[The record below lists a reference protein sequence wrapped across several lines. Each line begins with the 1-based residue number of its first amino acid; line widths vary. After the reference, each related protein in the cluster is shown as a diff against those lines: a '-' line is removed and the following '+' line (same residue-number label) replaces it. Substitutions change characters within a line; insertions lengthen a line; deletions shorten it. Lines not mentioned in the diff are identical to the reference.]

1 LNKKVLGCHFRWS
14 CYTPSI
20 KSRKRAKMNK
30 LSKTSK
36 LDNILSWS
44 LQALETCQGSI
55 GDNGELVP
63 ACSGCY
69 ATTGTY
75 NFPGTKAVRADNK
88 AAWQDAGWVDT
99 MVAALK
105 KQSFFRWFDSGD
117 MYSLSLAVKMYA
129 VMAATPHVKHWL
141 PTRMYKFPKFA
152 AILAQMEALP
162 NVMVRRSSDAVDGTF
177 TAGVHGSTI
186 LPSADSVPA
195 GVTLCRAYEHGGK
208 CSGCR
213 ACYDKS
219 VAVIGYPAHGR
230 KMAKVIRIAVAA

>member
-1 LNKKVLGCHFRWS
+1 V
-14 CYTPSI
+14 
-20 KSRKRAKMNK
+20 NK

-36 LDNILSWS
+36 LDNIMSWS

-69 ATTGTY
+69 ATQGTY
-75 NFPGTKAVRADNK
+75 NFPGTKKVRFDNK
-88 AAWQDAGWVDT
+88 QAWQDDSWVDT

-105 KQSFFRWFDSGD
+105 KQSYFRWFDSGD
-117 MYSLSLAVKMYA
+117 IYSLQLALKMYE
-129 VMAATPHVKHWL
+129 VMVKTPHVKHWL
-141 PTRMYKFPKFA
+141 PTRMHKFA
-152 AILAQMEALP
+152 KYQQVLTKMQALS
-162 NVMVRRSSDAVDGTF
+162 NVMVRPSSDAINGTF

-186 LPSADSVPA
+186 LPDSSKVPA
-195 GVTLCRAYEHGGK
+195 GVTLCRAYENNGK

-230 KMAKVIRIAVAA
+230 KMAKVIRIAAIA

>member
-1 LNKKVLGCHFRWS
+1 
-14 CYTPSI
+14 
-20 KSRKRAKMNK
+20 MNK

-208 CSGCR
+208 CSGCS

>member
-1 LNKKVLGCHFRWS
+1 
-14 CYTPSI
+14 
-20 KSRKRAKMNK
+20 MNK

-177 TAGVHGSTI
+177 TAGLHGSTI
-186 LPSADSVPA
+186 LPSSDSVPA

>member
-1 LNKKVLGCHFRWS
+1 
-14 CYTPSI
+14 
-20 KSRKRAKMNK
+20 MNK

-117 MYSLSLAVKMYA
+117 MYSLSLAVKMYE

-141 PTRMYKFPKFA
+141 PTRMYKFPKFN
-152 AILAQMEALP
+152 AILAKMEALP

-186 LPSADSVPA
+186 LPSADTVPA

-230 KMAKVIRIAVAA
+230 KMAKVIRLAVAA

>member
-1 LNKKVLGCHFRWS
+1 
-14 CYTPSI
+14 
-20 KSRKRAKMNK
+20 MNK

-105 KQSFFRWFDSGD
+105 KQSYFRWFDSGD

-152 AILAQMEALP
+152 AILSQMEALP

-186 LPSADSVPA
+186 LPSADTVPA
-195 GVTLCRAYEHGGK
+195 GVTLCQAYEHGGK

>member
-1 LNKKVLGCHFRWS
+1 
-14 CYTPSI
+14 
-20 KSRKRAKMNK
+20 MNK

-55 GDNGELVP
+55 GENGELVP

>member
-1 LNKKVLGCHFRWS
+1 
-14 CYTPSI
+14 
-20 KSRKRAKMNK
+20 MNK

-213 ACYDKS
+213 ACYDKA

>member
-1 LNKKVLGCHFRWS
+1 
-14 CYTPSI
+14 
-20 KSRKRAKMNK
+20 MNK

-152 AILAQMEALP
+152 AILSQMEALP

>member
-1 LNKKVLGCHFRWS
+1 
-14 CYTPSI
+14 
-20 KSRKRAKMNK
+20 MNK

-36 LDNILSWS
+36 LDNIMSWS

-117 MYSLSLAVKMYA
+117 MYSLSLAVRMYE

-141 PTRMYKFPKFA
+141 PTRMYKFPKFN
-152 AILAQMEALP
+152 AILAKMEALP

-186 LPSADSVPA
+186 LPSADTVPA

-230 KMAKVIRIAVAA
+230 KMAKVIRLAVAA